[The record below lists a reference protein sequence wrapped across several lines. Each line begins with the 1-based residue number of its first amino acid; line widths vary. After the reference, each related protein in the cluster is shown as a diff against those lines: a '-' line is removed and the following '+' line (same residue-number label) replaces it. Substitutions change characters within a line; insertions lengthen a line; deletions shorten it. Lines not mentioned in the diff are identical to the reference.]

1 MKVWTTLPTIARSSL
16 SLLGRVPPI
25 HLLVSAL
32 LFLPGQAL
40 TRSLQLNYFCS
51 LDPGASGSV
60 HLYSSVFGVTA
71 AVILFRNV
79 KVERR
84 LTCLN
89 FYHFHLLFVCVDNIE
104 IDRCVGVYQMYYET
118 LFRK

>member
-1 MKVWTTLPTIARSSL
+1 MWNFPHFFLTGSLITCIVGRDKVSAKFPNIPLSSL

-79 KVERR
+79 KVENGYEYKDKEVI
-84 LTCLN
+84 LFN
-89 FYHFHLLFVCVDNIE
+89 FFEL
-104 IDRCVGVYQMYYET
+104 
-118 LFRK
+118 

>member
-1 MKVWTTLPTIARSSL
+1 MWTTFPNIPLSSL

-79 KVERR
+79 KVEDG
-84 LTCLN
+84 
-89 FYHFHLLFVCVDNIE
+89 YKYKEVILFN
-104 IDRCVGVYQMYYET
+104 
-118 LFRK
+118 LFEHRTFTTFICI

>member
-1 MKVWTTLPTIARSSL
+1 M
-16 SLLGRVPPI
+16 PPI

-79 KVERR
+79 KVEN
-84 LTCLN
+84 LT
-89 FYHFHLLFVCVDNIE
+89 
-104 IDRCVGVYQMYYET
+104 VYVYKMCFET

>member
-1 MKVWTTLPTIARSSL
+1 MKVWTTFPNIPLSSL

-79 KVERR
+79 KVE
-84 LTCLN
+84 N
-89 FYHFHLLFVCVDNIE
+89 GYKYKDKEVILFN
-104 IDRCVGVYQMYYET
+104 
-118 LFRK
+118 LFGL